1 MITAQ
6 RNMVSLEG
14 DENSILTEFSLIAS
28 GLADLLTNMY
38 GDKEK
43 AKFMI
48 DKCVDLGF
56 KDDQEIHKE
65 AMEAVEDVNSFIE
78 SLFGRMCM

>member
-1 MITAQ
+1 MIKAQ
-6 RNMVSLEG
+6 RNMVCLEG
-14 DENSILTEFSLIAS
+14 DENSILTEFTLIAS
-28 GLADLLTNMY
+28 GLADWLTNLY

-43 AKFMI
+43 AKFML

-56 KDDQEIHKE
+56 KDDKEIHKE

-78 SLFGRMCM
+78 KLFGRMWM